1 LNGGHRQRRRDLNA
15 LLVEDAPEIVESIT
29 LCVSLRWPHIAV
41 NSTSQGEEGIRLA
54 LTEAPDI
61 VILDVGLP
69 DMEGF
74 DVLREIRAHS
84 DVPVAIVTVRGDEM
98 SKVKGLELGAD
109 DYIVK
114 PFSHTELLARINALL
129 RRSHMPR
136 VRQNGGIVTGT
147 GLHIDLAGR
156 RVFVNAHEVELTSME
171 WNLLSYL
178 VRNEGRII
186 PHEVLAERVWCTQYI
201 GRSAIKMCIRRLRG
215 KLSDPGG
222 SPVTIRSHRGRG
234 YSLGIAR

>member
-1 LNGGHRQRRRDLNA
+1 VNA
-15 LLVEDAPEIVESIT
+15 LVVEDAPEVVECIT
-29 LCVSLRWPHIAV
+29 LCVSLRWPQVAV
-41 NSTSQGEEGIRLA
+41 NSTSQGAEGIRLA

-74 DVLREIRAHS
+74 EVLREIRSFS
-84 DVPVAIVTVRGDEM
+84 DVPVAIVTVRGDEV

-129 RRSHMPR
+129 RRSHMPHLR
-136 VRQNGGIVTGT
+136 ENGGIVTGK

-156 RVFVNAHEVELTSME
+156 RVFVDGRDVELTSME
-171 WNLLSYL
+171 WNLLAYL
-178 VRNEGRII
+178 VRNEGRVI

-201 GRSAIKMCIRRLRG
+201 GRSAIKMCIRRLRA
-215 KLSDPGG
+215 KLGDNGD

-234 YSLGIAR
+234 YSLVIAR

>member
-1 LNGGHRQRRRDLNA
+1 VKA
-15 LLVEDAPEIVESIT
+15 IVVEDAPEVVESIT
-29 LCVSLRWPHIAV
+29 LCISLRWPQIAV
-41 NSTSQGEEGIRLA
+41 NSTSQGAEGIRLA
-54 LTEAPDI
+54 EAEAPDF

-74 DVLREIRAHS
+74 DVLREIRRFS
-84 DVPVAIVTVRGDEM
+84 DVPVAIVSVKGDEV

-129 RRSHMPR
+129 RRSHMPHLR
-136 VRQNGGIVTGT
+136 ENGGTVAAN
-147 GLHIDLAGR
+147 GLHVDLAAR
-156 RVFVNAHEVELTSME
+156 RVFVDGHEVELTSME

-178 VRNEGRII
+178 VRNEGRVI
-186 PHEVLAERVWCTQYI
+186 PHDVLAERVWCTQYI
-201 GRSAIKMCIRRLRG
+201 GRSAIKMCVRRLRA
-215 KLSDPGG
+215 KLGDNGG

-234 YSLGIAR
+234 YSLVIAR